1 MITTSN
7 KSIPCCG
14 PPAAAPFSHPRLSL
28 FLHPVPK
35 ICNQASPPFLPS
47 YLQPSPHCNQAL
59 ISPPAVGPQLCC
71 PSLNLC
77 HHFLSFA
84 NQNAELHLTKSIHQ
98 TLKFENQKKALADST
113 MAPAVSAT
121 KFFY

>member
-1 MITTSN
+1 MITNCN

-14 PPAAAPFSHPRLSL
+14 PPAAAPFFPSLS
-28 FLHPVPK
+28 
-35 ICNQASPPFLPS
+35 ISLPS
-47 YLQPSPHCNQAL
+47 SYAQNLQLGVTPLSSILPATKPSFPSPT
-59 ISPPAVGPQLCC
+59 VGPRLCC

-77 HHFLSFA
+77 HRFLSFA

-113 MAPAVSAT
+113 MALAVSAT